1 MNTKPLVYALSA
13 VAIILGA
20 LFLISTISAPS
31 LDPLILARDLIT
43 SILAIVLGVVAP
55 LLIRKFTA
63 PEE

>member
-31 LDPLILARDLIT
+31 LDPLIFARDLVT

-55 LLIRKFTA
+55 LLIRKFTT